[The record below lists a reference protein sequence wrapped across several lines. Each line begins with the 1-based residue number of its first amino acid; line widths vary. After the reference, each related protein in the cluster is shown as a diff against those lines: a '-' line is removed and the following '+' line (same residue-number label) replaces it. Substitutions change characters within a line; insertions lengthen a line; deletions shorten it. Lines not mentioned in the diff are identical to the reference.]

1 MVRFNRSILL
11 RLLPAMAAT
20 LSSAGVLACAS
31 CGCTLSSD
39 WQGQGITAE
48 PGLKLDLRYDYL
60 NQDQLRSGSG
70 TISAAAAAKLTTAS
84 GEPQEVERFTRNNY
98 LTLGVDYAFGEA
110 WGIDVQLP
118 YIRRSHGTLGTG
130 SDGISAAD
138 GAYDSKTSGLGDI
151 KVLGRYQG
159 LTARNNFGLT
169 FGLKLPTG
177 SHTLTGTSTDP
188 ANPGDTA
195 AIDRG
200 LQHGTGTTDVIL
212 GAYFFDSLN
221 GSWDYFAQASVQ
233 AALNSRD
240 QYKPGTGYN
249 VNLGARYTGFEGVLP
264 QIQLNTR
271 YVLHDTGES
280 ADQGSTGGTLV
291 YLSPGVVVPLSKQA
305 SVYAFIQLPVYQDV
319 RGVQLT
325 PRYTVSAGVR
335 YSF

>member
-1 MVRFNRSILL
+1 MLRLDRSILL
-11 RLLPAMAAT
+11 RFLPAVVAVA
-20 LSSAGVLACAS
+20 LSPGAQACAS

-39 WQGQGITAE
+39 WQGQGFSAE

-60 NQDQLRSGSG
+60 NQDQLRSGTG
-70 TISAAAAAKLTTAS
+70 TISASAAAKLTTAS
-84 GEPQEVERFTRNNY
+84 GDPQEVERFTRNNY
-98 LTLGVDYAFGEA
+98 LTLGFDYALSEY
-110 WGIDVQLP
+110 WGINVQLP

-130 SDGISAAD
+130 SDGSNPAD

-159 LTARNNFGLT
+159 LTARNNFGVT

-177 SHTLTGTSTDP
+177 SHTLTGTSTNP

-200 LQHGTGTTDVIL
+200 LQHGTGTTDVIF
-212 GAYFFDSLN
+212 GAYYFDSLN
-221 GSWDYFAQASVQ
+221 GSWDYFAQATVQ

-249 VNLGARYTGFEGVLP
+249 FNLGARYTGFEGVLP

-271 YVLHDTGES
+271 HVLHDTGDN

-291 YLSPGVVVPLSKQA
+291 YLSPGMVVPLSKQA
-305 SVYAFIQLPVYQDV
+305 SLYGFVQLPIYQDV